1 MPPIKKST
9 PKQDGFWMPGE
20 FEPQKQ
26 VWMLWPLRTDV
37 WRDGAK
43 PAQEAYARVAEAI
56 CQFEPVT
63 MGVSKEQYTNARAML
78 PKGVR
83 VVEMSSNDAWM
94 RDMAPAFVINGS
106 GTVRGVDWGF
116 NAWGGLTDGLYF
128 PWDQD
133 AMIAE
138 KICSLEGMRRYDTT
152 DFICENGSIHTDGE
166 GTLLTTEMCLL
177 SAGRNPQLSKRQIEE
192 KLSEYLNI
200 EKVIWLKDGMD
211 PAETNGHIDDVACF
225 VKPGEV
231 ACIWTEDPED
241 PFYGV
246 SRSAYEQLSQAVD
259 AKGRRLKVHKICM
272 PKKPVYIEK
281 GFRVDNC
288 GKSLP
293 RLSGDLCTAS
303 YVNFLT
309 VNGGIIVPQYG
320 DENDELALSQ
330 IAELFPGRKAV
341 GVYTREIVYGG
352 GNIHCVTMQ
361 QPLGGG
367 EGYETI

>member
-26 VWMLWPLRTDV
+26 VWMLWPIRTDV

-138 KICSLEGMRRYDTT
+138 KICSLEGMRRYDAT

-309 VNGGIIVPQYG
+309 VNGGIIVP
-320 DENDELALSQ
+320 
-330 IAELFPGRKAV
+330 
-341 GVYTREIVYGG
+341 
-352 GNIHCVTMQ
+352 
-361 QPLGGG
+361 
-367 EGYETI
+367 

>member
-1 MPPIKKST
+1 MSPIKKST

-26 VWMLWPLRTDV
+26 VWMLWPIRTDV

-138 KICSLEGMRRYDTT
+138 KICSLEGMRRYDAT

-246 SRSAYEQLSQAVD
+246 
-259 AKGRRLKVHKICM
+259 
-272 PKKPVYIEK
+272 
-281 GFRVDNC
+281 
-288 GKSLP
+288 
-293 RLSGDLCTAS
+293 
-303 YVNFLT
+303 
-309 VNGGIIVPQYG
+309 
-320 DENDELALSQ
+320 
-330 IAELFPGRKAV
+330 
-341 GVYTREIVYGG
+341 
-352 GNIHCVTMQ
+352 
-361 QPLGGG
+361 
-367 EGYETI
+367 

>member
-1 MPPIKKST
+1 
-9 PKQDGFWMPGE
+9 MPGE

-26 VWMLWPLRTDV
+26 VWMLWPIRTDV

-138 KICSLEGMRRYDTT
+138 KSVVWRECVGMMPQILSVKTGQSIQTAKERFSQQRCVCSAR
-152 DFICENGSIHTDGE
+152 
-166 GTLLTTEMCLL
+166 
-177 SAGRNPQLSKRQIEE
+177 
-192 KLSEYLNI
+192 
-200 EKVIWLKDGMD
+200 
-211 PAETNGHIDDVACF
+211 
-225 VKPGEV
+225 
-231 ACIWTEDPED
+231 
-241 PFYGV
+241 
-246 SRSAYEQLSQAVD
+246 
-259 AKGRRLKVHKICM
+259 
-272 PKKPVYIEK
+272 
-281 GFRVDNC
+281 
-288 GKSLP
+288 
-293 RLSGDLCTAS
+293 
-303 YVNFLT
+303 
-309 VNGGIIVPQYG
+309 GGI
-320 DENDELALSQ
+320 LSYPN
-330 IAELFPGRKAV
+330 AR
-341 GVYTREIVYGG
+341 
-352 GNIHCVTMQ
+352 
-361 QPLGGG
+361 
-367 EGYETI
+367 